1 MSGRKLA
8 DILPDVAAELA
19 GELVKQLAEHIAT
32 CSADEP
38 EPASMHISTTLTAP
52 NGQVLSITLVLLRL
66 PVPGDAPGP
75 DAEDELPDGPATG
88 SNPGRLH

>member
-66 PVPGDAPGP
+66 PVPGP